1 VENGVPVVLFILDQT
16 LPDFAPSVDLLLR
29 AFFVDA
35 SAQGRDVA
43 RRCLGWSGSTSP
55 RRARSC

>member
-1 VENGVPVVLFILDQT
+1 MPVVLFILDQT
-16 LPDFAPSVDLLLR
+16 LPDFTPSVDLLLR

-43 RRCLGWSGSTSP
+43 RRCPGSSGSTSQ